1 MARFS
6 LSFSL
11 IIPRH
16 DRAPDSAAVARKPG
30 RKSSSS
36 TGARLTRRLPSSFHF
51 HHGLPMTH
59 AITLHAG
66 LSNMRPGF
74 ARLRELFKL
83 KLRARL
89 QQRPTDTWLQL
100 LNSHP
105 AFRELLQAYPR
116 MMHKVYRH
124 YLSKSLTC
132 RQRVDLLA
140 DHYRFILQQG
150 WGKLMVQ
157 AAHGE
162 VLLCSLPGKSGVLY
176 HLHLSSLFR
185 MDREGE
191 MVLQLSHGDDLIYTV
206 VFSFF
211 GCRTRAPMDTGVRIG
226 CIQGPRGAQGL
237 RRVRD
242 VTRDLHGLRPK
253 FLMIRLVR
261 QLAWEHG
268 FRKMI
273 MVGNKNR
280 AVHYLAKKKGLLL
293 ADYNATWQELGAVA
307 RRDGDFELPCENL
320 PPPVLEEIASKKRSE
335 ARKRHELTL
344 AMIASLR
351 DGLAA
356 QASPVHV
363 APPGTAQAAN
373 DTGHRIAAR
382 AAVA

>member
-1 MARFS
+1 
-6 LSFSL
+6 
-11 IIPRH
+11 
-16 DRAPDSAAVARKPG
+16 
-30 RKSSSS
+30 
-36 TGARLTRRLPSSFHF
+36 
-51 HHGLPMTH
+51 MTQ

-66 LSNMRPGF
+66 LTNMPPGI

-83 KLRARL
+83 QLRARL
-89 QQRPTDTWLQL
+89 QQRQTRIWLKL

-105 AFRELLQAYPR
+105 VFGDLLQAYPR
-116 MMHKVYRH
+116 LVHKVYRH
-124 YLSKSLTC
+124 YLSKSLSC
-132 RQRVDLLA
+132 QQRVSMLV
-140 DHYRFILQQG
+140 DHYHFILQQG

-157 AAHGE
+157 AAHQP
-162 VLLCSLPGKSGVLY
+162 VILATVPGKSGSPY
-176 HLHLSSLFR
+176 HLRLSSLFR

-211 GCRTRAPMDTGVRIG
+211 GCRTRAPMETGVRIG
-226 CIQGPRGAQGL
+226 CIQGPKGAEGL

-273 MVGNKNR
+273 MVGNQNR
-280 AVHYLAKKKGLLL
+280 AVHHLAKKKGVLL
-293 ADYNATWQELGAVA
+293 ADYDATWQELGALA
-307 RRDGDFELPCENL
+307 RHDGDFELPCENL
-320 PPPVLEEIASKKRSE
+320 PAPVMEAIASKKRSE
-335 ARKRHELTL
+335 TRKRHELTL

-351 DGLAA
+351 QGFEAH
-356 QASPVHV
+356 ASAVQV

-373 DTGHRIAAR
+373 DTVHCLADR